1 MKEKKIFVVL
11 VSILVLGFVSWYILI
26 NNSAERNLENVNEEL
41 STIVQK
47 VKTAKRAKRNI
58 DNVQDRYELI
68 QKKLEK
74 QKSKFIRR
82 NELSRVTS
90 RMDEMAKE
98 HNLKLVDFAPA
109 LENYFAKDKS
119 AVIVTLPL
127 VVTVEGNYIDI
138 GRYLENWYKL
148 PFYIT
153 TDEIELNRKKEKNTK
168 LESKISAKLY
178 TWNE

>member
-1 MKEKKIFVVL
+1 MKEKKLFVVL
-11 VSILVLGFVSWYILI
+11 VSILVVGVASWYIFM
-26 NNSAERNLENVNEEL
+26 NRPAEKKLENVNEKL

-90 RMDEMAKE
+90 RMDEMAKDF
-98 HNLKLVDFAPA
+98 NLKLVDFAPA
-109 LENYFAKDKS
+109 LENYFARDQA

-153 TDEIELNRKKEKNTK
+153 TEEIELAGKNENQTT

-178 TWNE
+178 TWND